1 MAHSPTLCAVAWQ
14 LDQDYE
20 GTETMEKC
28 DKCDNMARIT
38 VSGAVLPAQ
47 LCAWHCAQLC
57 REHGDMVGYEKFI
70 RLSEGDKVT
79 A

>member
-1 MAHSPTLCAVAWQ
+1 M
-14 LDQDYE
+14 D
-20 GTETMEKC
+20 KC
-28 DKCDNMARIT
+28 DKCQNMARMT
-38 VSGAVLPAQ
+38 VSGAVLPAK

-57 REHGDMVGYEKFI
+57 REHGDMIGYEKFI